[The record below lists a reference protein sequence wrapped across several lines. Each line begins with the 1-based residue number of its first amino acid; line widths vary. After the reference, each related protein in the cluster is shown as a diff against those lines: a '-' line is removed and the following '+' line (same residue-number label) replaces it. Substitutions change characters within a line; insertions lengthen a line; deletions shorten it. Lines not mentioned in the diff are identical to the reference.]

1 MTDTGHGHGTDG
13 VHTGKAHSARMYDY
27 FLNGKDHY
35 PVDAEAAEQVL
46 KVLPDARRL
55 ARANRGFMRRAARH
69 LARQGI
75 RQFLDV
81 GTGIP
86 TEPNLHQ
93 VVQEIA
99 PDARIVYVD
108 NDPVV
113 LRHAEA
119 LLRGTRAGRT
129 EYVQADVREPAKI
142 VAEARE
148 VLDFRE
154 PVALSL
160 VALLHF
166 LPDEAEPQEV
176 LRTLLEPLPSGSVLM
191 LAHGT
196 GDFDPEA
203 LGRVTEIYRAS
214 GMSLRLRDRTEV
226 SALFQGLELA
236 APGVVPLEEW
246 DFEPEGA
253 EVETAG
259 VPVYVGLA
267 RKP

>member
-1 MTDTGHGHGTDG
+1 MTDTEHATDG
-13 VHTGKAHSARMYDY
+13 VNTGKAHSARMYDY
-27 FLNGKDHY
+27 FLGGKDHY
-35 PVDAEAAEQVL
+35 PVDAEAAEHVL
-46 KVLPDARRL
+46 KVLPDGRRL

-69 LARQGI
+69 LARRGI

-119 LLRGTRAGRT
+119 LLRGTPAGRT

-154 PVALSL
+154 PIAVSL
-160 VALLHF
+160 IALLHF
-166 LPDEAEPQEV
+166 LPDEADPQGV
-176 LRTLLEPLPSGSVLM
+176 LRTLLEPLPTGSALM

-196 GDFDPEA
+196 GDFDPQTLE
-203 LGRVTEIYRAS
+203 RVTEIYRAS
-214 GMSLRLRDRTEV
+214 GMSLRMRNRAEV
-226 SALFQGLELA
+226 SALFEGLELTE
-236 APGVVPLEEW
+236 PGIVPLEEW
-246 DFEPEGA
+246 HLEPEGTEA
-253 EVETAG
+253 ETVGT
-259 VPVYVGLA
+259 PVYVGVA
-267 RKP
+267 HKV